1 MKKDTAL
8 FSPFGVN
15 KSKELVKVFGK
26 QDQIFKAVEIFS
38 ELSTQLSGYF
48 MLQETD
54 FEEEVRES
62 NIVILMARAR
72 IAFSTL
78 QTIYDEDALK
88 TQEQL
93 LVNTERV
100 LNSLDNEK
108 NIQEGSDG
116 RESDIRNYR

>member
-78 QTIYDEDALK
+78 QTIYDEDTLK